1 MSAQSGPPTFEIQDD
16 AQGRRIAVLGGDWS
30 LRSLRRRYRRFA
42 AELSHAAQAPDREW
56 DLREIA
62 RLDIVGAVLLF
73 RSWGRA
79 TPAHIHLRAE
89 HAALFDRLG
98 ATPRPELGARY
109 VFGDGLAAL
118 GARCFDFM
126 MHMIGVVSLLG
137 QLLLDIASLLPRP
150 GLAPWREISAG
161 LYRTGVTALPITALV
176 GFLIGIVVSYLSAQ
190 QLRTFGANIF
200 IVNLLGISV
209 LRELGPLLA
218 AILIAGRS
226 GSAMTAQIGVMRL
239 TQELDALSA
248 MGLSHSQRLVM
259 PRVLSLSLA
268 LPLLVLWTDALAL
281 WGGML
286 AAEHALGIG
295 PRLFLLKFPDV
306 VPVVNL
312 WLGVGKG
319 AAFGFLIALTACHFG
334 LRVEPDTK
342 SLGKYTTRSVVTS
355 ITLVILADAVFAI
368 LTSHIGLT

>member
-1 MSAQSGPPTFEIQDD
+1 MLATDLVQ
-16 AQGRRIAVLGGDWS
+16 
-30 LRSLRRRYRRFA
+30 
-42 AELSHAAQAPDREW
+42 AAQAPDREW
-56 DLREIA
+56 DLREVA
-62 RLDIVGAVLLF
+62 RLDTVGAVLLF
-73 RSWGRA
+73 RAWGRA
-79 TPAHIHLRAE
+79 LPNRIQLREE
-89 HAALFDRLG
+89 HAELFQRLN
-98 ATPRPELGARY
+98 AAPRPELAARY
-109 VFGDGLAAL
+109 VFGDGLAML
-118 GARCFDFM
+118 GARSFDFV
-126 MHMIGVVSLLG
+126 MHLIGIVVLLG
-137 QLLLDIASLLPRP
+137 QLLLDFVALLPRP
-150 GLAPWREISAG
+150 GRAPWREISAG
-161 LYRTGVTALPITALV
+161 LYRTGVSALPITALV

-218 AILIAGRS
+218 AILVAGRS

-248 MGLSHSQRLVM
+248 MGLSHTQRLVM
-259 PRVLSLSLA
+259 PRVVSLSLA

-281 WGGML
+281 WGGIL

-319 AAFGFLIALTACHFG
+319 VAFGFLIALTACHFG
-334 LRVEPDTK
+334 LKVEPDTK

-368 LTSHIGLT
+368 LTSHVGLT

>member
-30 LRSLRRRYRRFA
+30 LRSLRRRHRGLA
-42 AELSHAAQAPDREW
+42 LDLSRAAQEPDREW
-56 DLREIA
+56 DLREID
-62 RLDIVGAVLLF
+62 RLDAAGAVLLF

-79 TPAHIHLRAE
+79 LPGRIHLRE
-89 HAALFDRLG
+89 QHAALFDRLG
-98 ATPRPELGARY
+98 EAPRLEPAARY
-109 VFGDGLAAL
+109 AFGDGIAAL
-118 GARCFDFM
+118 GARSFDFV
-126 MHMIGVVSLLG
+126 MHLASVVTLLG
-137 QLLLDIASLLPRP
+137 RLSLDFVSLLPRP
-150 GLAPWREISAG
+150 GRAPWREISAG
-161 LYRTGVTALPITALV
+161 IYRAGVTALPITALV

-190 QLRTFGANIF
+190 QLRAFGANIF

-218 AILIAGRS
+218 AILVAGRS
-226 GSAMTAQIGVMRL
+226 GSSMTAQIGVMRL

-248 MGLSHSQRLVM
+248 MGISYSQRLVM
-259 PRVLSLSLA
+259 PRVVSLSLA

-281 WGGML
+281 WGGIL

-295 PRLFLLKFPDV
+295 PQLFLLKLPDA
-306 VPVVNL
+306 VPVANL

-319 AAFGFLIALTACHFG
+319 AVFGFLIALTACHFG
-334 LRVEPDTK
+334 LKIEPDTK
-342 SLGKYTTRSVVTS
+342 SLGQYTTRSVVAS

-368 LTSHIGLT
+368 LTSHAGLT